1 MESLEVLEVEERV
14 SETFKFILSSSFTI
28 GRYQHWGEPRD
39 FGSGGEGVGDLQ
51 IYIVIFTC
59 IGQYEHCGEPR
70 GFGNG
75 GEGVRDLQICILIF
89 FYMAN
94 TSIVESLEVLEV
106 EERVS
111 ETCKFILSSSFTIG

>member
-1 MESLEVLEVEERV
+1 MHVLKSLL
-14 SETFKFILSSSFTI
+14 
-28 GRYQHWGEPRD
+28 GRYQHCREPRD

-89 FYMAN
+89 IYLAN
-94 TSIVESLEVLEV
+94 TSIGESLEVLQV
-106 EERVS
+106 EGWVS
-111 ETCKFILSSSFTIG
+111 ENCKFILSSSFTIGR